1 MAKTVVS
8 IEIGLTQ
15 TRMLEIDMGKKTRRV
30 KRALVMDTPEN
41 TIDDGYISE
50 AAAFAE
56 RINMQMQSAGIKT
69 KDVIFT
75 ISSNK
80 VISRE
85 VTVTAIKEKM
95 LKNIVM
101 AEANDYFPMDVSDH
115 VIVYSIIGRDEKA
128 KQYRLMV
135 YAVPETLLECYYTLA
150 AEMRCNVVSMDFVG
164 NSMYQWLKRSTLQE
178 VSLVMQINETSTVV
192 TVVDKGEMGMQ
203 RIISSGSCTL
213 ADALVDTHCYDEAS
227 TQAAAL
233 KMLMEEQFLSTNE
246 AEEEVWRRQEL
257 ARIAKDRFRRIENQ
271 QNAEDDEA
279 AAANEMSV
287 ERVLSDDEILN
298 RRINARSEVSEAAR
312 SITGK
317 IQRVIEYYITNHPD
331 SAIGKVY
338 ITGPGIAIRGIEE
351 MIAME
356 LELPVEVYNVT
367 EGVAFAKPAR
377 EFAERGAEFFACFGA
392 TVSPLGL
399 RPADAILK
407 EKKRNIAILTGLI
420 FLGTAAAVSAL
431 VVITLLQI
439 NNEKNVKA
447 KLEEAIAQEQDIVQ
461 LSEVYNAS
469 QQSIL
474 KMSVVD
480 VLTFSEGEQ
489 LNELITALEKS
500 LPSRSLVHAFTVTD
514 NALMLNFST
523 VTKEEAAKVLV
534 QLATIPYISEVKV
547 AGIVES
553 VDEATNRTEISFT
566 VNCLLQPYN
575 PELGGLLGGTQ
586 GETETEVE

>member
-1 MAKTVVS
+1 
-8 IEIGLTQ
+8 
-15 TRMLEIDMGKKTRRV
+15 
-30 KRALVMDTPEN
+30 
-41 TIDDGYISE
+41 
-50 AAAFAE
+50 
-56 RINMQMQSAGIKT
+56 
-69 KDVIFT
+69 
-75 ISSNK
+75 
-80 VISRE
+80 
-85 VTVTAIKEKM
+85 
-95 LKNIVM
+95 
-101 AEANDYFPMDVSDH
+101 
-115 VIVYSIIGRDEKA
+115 
-128 KQYRLMV
+128 
-135 YAVPETLLECYYTLA
+135 
-150 AEMRCNVVSMDFVG
+150 
-164 NSMYQWLKRSTLQE
+164 MYQWLKRSTLQE

-213 ADALVDTHCYDEAS
+213 ADALVETHCYDEAS

-279 AAANEMSV
+279 AAANELSV

-331 SAIGKVY
+331 SAIGRVY
-338 ITGPGIAIRGIEE
+338 ITGPGIAIKGIEE

-367 EGVAFAKPAR
+367 EGVGFAKAAK

-431 VVITLLQI
+431 VVMMMMQI

-447 KLEEAIAQEQDIVQ
+447 QLEELIAQEQDIVQ

-474 KMSVVD
+474 EMSVVD
-480 VLTFSEGEQ
+480 ILTFSEGEQ

-534 QLATIPYISEVKV
+534 QLAAIPYISEVKV

-553 VDEATNRTEISFT
+553 VDETTNRTEIAFT

-575 PELGGLLGGTQ
+575 PEQGGTQ
-586 GETETEVE
+586 DEVETEVE